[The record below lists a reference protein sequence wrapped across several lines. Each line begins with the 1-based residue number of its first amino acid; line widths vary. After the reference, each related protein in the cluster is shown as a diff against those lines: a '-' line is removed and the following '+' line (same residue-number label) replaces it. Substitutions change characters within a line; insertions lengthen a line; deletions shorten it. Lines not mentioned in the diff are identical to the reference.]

1 MTATCPAS
9 SPTSPAAC
17 TTSRAA
23 AQALAERLDEICAE
37 VSEAIAGGAR
47 IIVLS
52 DRHSTADLAPIPSL
66 LLTGAVH
73 HHLVR
78 EKTRTQVGLLVEAG
92 DVREVHHVALLVGYG
107 AAAVNPYLAMESVED
122 LAREGY
128 YVKAEPEKAVANL
141 IKGLGKGVLKVM
153 SKMGVSTVASY
164 TGAQIFEAVGLSQA
178 VVDRY
183 FTGTTSKLGGI
194 ELDTIAEEVARRHAT
209 AYPRGGIAPA
219 HRELEIG
226 GEYQWRREGE
236 PHLFD
241 PETVFRLQ
249 HATRSGSYDI
259 FKQYT
264 SRVDEQSERLM
275 TLRGLFRFK
284 DAGGDRPPADQH
296 RRGRAGLRDRQA
308 LLHRRDV
315 LRLHQPGG
323 ARDPRHRHE
332 PAGRQ
337 VQHRRGRRGRRP
349 APRPRAPQLDQ
360 AGRVGPLRRDVG
372 VPHQRRRHPDQDGAG
387 RQARRGRPA
396 ARPQG
401 LPVGG
406 QDPALDAGRRPDQPA
421 AAPRH
426 LLDRGPGAADPR
438 PQERQPERA
447 RARQA
452 RLRGRRRHG
461 RGGRLQGARGRRAD
475 LRPRRRHRRLAADV
489 AQARGRSV
497 GARPR
502 RDPADAAAQ
511 RPARPDRGADR
522 RPAQDR
528 PRRRHRRAARRR
540 GVRLRHRAA
549 GRQRLHHDAGLPP
562 RHLPGGRGDA
572 EPRPARALQRQG
584 GVRRQLL
591 HLRRRGGARAPRR
604 ARLPHPR
611 RGHRPGRARST
622 SRRPSTTGRPPA
634 ST

>member
-1 MTATCPAS
+1 MVLPFPVISNDDLAKIRHINRDGDMPGFITHVS
-9 SPTSPAAC
+9 RGLYDVEGGGAAM
-17 TTSRAA
+17 AA
-23 AQALAERLDEICAE
+23 RIDEICAE
-37 VSEAIAGGAR
+37 VSEAIADGAR

-52 DRHSTADLAPIPSL
+52 DRHSTAELAPIPSL

-92 DVREVHHVALLVGYG
+92 DVREVHHVALLIGYG

-122 LAREGY
+122 LARDGY
-128 YVKAEPEKAVANL
+128 YVKAEPEQAVRNLVKA
-141 IKGLGKGVLKVM
+141 LGKGVLKVM

-209 AYPRGGIAPA
+209 AYPRGGIPPA
-219 HRELEIG
+219 HRALAIG

-249 HATRSGSYDI
+249 HSTRTGRYDI

-264 SRVDEQSERLM
+264 ARVDEQSERLM
-275 TLRGLFRFK
+275 TLRGLFRF
-284 DAGGDRPPADQH
+284 RTP
-296 RRGRAGLRDRQA
+296 RAPGASPIPIEEVEPVSEIVKRFSTGAMSYGSISKEAHETLA
-308 LLHRRDV
+308 IAMN
-315 LRLHQPGG
+315 RLG
-323 ARDPRHRHE
+323 A
-332 PAGRQ
+332 Q

-349 APRPRAPQLDQ
+349 AARPRAPLGDQ
-360 AGRVGPLRRDVG
+360 AGRLRPLRRDLG

-406 QDPALDAGRRPDQPA
+406 QDPALHAGRGPDHPA

-426 LLDRGPGAADPR
+426 LLDRGPGPADPR
-438 PQERQPERA
+438 PQERQPAGPHPREAGR
-447 RARQA
+447 
-452 RLRGRRRHG
+452 RGRRRHG
-461 RGGRLQGARGRRAD
+461 RGRGLQGARRRRA
-475 LRPRRRHRRLAADV
+475 RSPGTTAA
-489 AQARGRSV
+489 
-497 GARPR
+497 P
-502 RDPADAAAQ
+502 
-511 RPARPDRGADR
+511 
-522 RPAQDR
+522 
-528 PRRRHRRAARRR
+528 
-540 GVRLRHRAA
+540 
-549 GRQRLHHDAGLPP
+549 
-562 RHLPGGRGDA
+562 
-572 EPRPARALQRQG
+572 
-584 GVRRQLL
+584 
-591 HLRRRGGARAPRR
+591 APRR
-604 ARLPHPR
+604 
-611 RGHRPGRARST
+611 
-622 SRRPSTTGRPPA
+622 
-634 ST
+634 